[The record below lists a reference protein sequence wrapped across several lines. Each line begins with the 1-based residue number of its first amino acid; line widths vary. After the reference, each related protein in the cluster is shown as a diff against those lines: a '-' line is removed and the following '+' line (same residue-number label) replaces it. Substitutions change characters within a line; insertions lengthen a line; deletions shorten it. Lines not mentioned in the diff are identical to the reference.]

1 MVDTDFESDWKVTPE
16 RLKGAL
22 EGKDRSKKWLMVLNN
37 PGNPCEFNGRTKKK
51 IDENVKLKRFFYL

>member
-22 EGKDRSKKWLMVLNN
+22 EGKDRGEKWLLVLNN

-51 IDENVKLKRFFYL
+51 SMKM